1 MLDSKNLK
9 LGSKQARL
17 EEYYKAEI
25 AILSGQEY
33 QIGTMRLKRADLQ
46 KVQNAISELEKETI
60 DLSSNTGGKRKVI
73 RAIPIDL

>member
-1 MLDSKNLK
+1 MSDLKETK

-46 KVQNAISELEKETI
+46 KVQNIISELEQEVTE
-60 DLSSNTGGKRKVI
+60 LVSNTGGKRKVI
-73 RAIPIDL
+73 RTIPIDL

>member
-1 MLDSKNLK
+1 MSDSKNLK

-33 QIGTMRLKRADLQ
+33 QIGTMRLKRTDLQ

-60 DLSSNTGGKRKVI
+60 DLSSNVGGKRKVI